1 MSKLGIIAAT
11 AVAAGAFAPGSTQ
24 AITYGEPDCGPGG
37 CAHPNVVMLTGL
49 RSGPAGGTRFQ
60 CSGSLVQRT
69 ESYYLILTAG
79 HCTFNWSVGIAAG
92 AYSSVGVSFD
102 PVVARKAVPDGSIS
116 MDESQ
121 FAAGGVPVTHPEIGP
136 NVNAFIL
143 KSDYGIVSV
152 PRASVDAKWPTAAT
166 LPVVALAYEVPLKL
180 EALVAATSAPQRD
193 LAFFAV
199 GYGWTERLNFGSNA
213 GGPHPPGTGLG
224 TRRVAG
230 PETFTNL
237 RATLLQTSQNPALGN
252 AGTCN
257 GDSGGPLFYQ
267 TAGGLVQVGIT
278 ASGDAM
284 CRATQTSSRMDTD
297 AAAWFVECARVFPG
311 NVQNCGF

>member
-1 MSKLGIIAAT
+1 MRALGLVAAT
-11 AVAAGAFAPGSTQ
+11 MLAAGMFAPGSGH
-24 AITYGEPDCGPGG
+24 AITYGQPDCGPGG

-49 RSGPAGGTRFQ
+49 RTGPAGGTRHQ
-60 CSGSLVQRT
+60 CSGTLVQRT
-69 ESYYLILTAG
+69 ASHYLILTAG
-79 HCTFNWSVGIAAG
+79 HCTVLWSVGIATG
-92 AYSSVGVSFD
+92 AFSSVGVSFD

-143 KSDYGIVSV
+143 RSDYGIVSV
-152 PRASVDAKWPTAAT
+152 PRASVDAKWSTAAT
-166 LPVVALAYEVPLKL
+166 LPIVTLAYEVPLTL
-180 EALVAATSAPQRD
+180 EALAAATPDPQHD

-213 GGPHPPGTGLG
+213 GGPNAPATGLG
-224 TRRVAG
+224 TRRVAD
-230 PETFTNL
+230 PETFLNL
-237 RATLLQTSQNPALGN
+237 RETLLLTSQNPAVGN

-267 TAGGLVQVGIT
+267 TAAGPVQVGIT

-284 CRATQTSSRMDTD
+284 CRATQTSSRMDTN
-297 AAAWFVECARVFPG
+297 AAAWFVECARTYPATVK
-311 NVQNCGF
+311 NCGF

>member
-1 MSKLGIIAAT
+1 ML
-11 AVAAGAFAPGSTQ
+11 APGSVQ
-24 AITYGEPDCGPGG
+24 AITYGEPDCGSGG
-37 CAHPNVVMLTGL
+37 CANPNVVMLAGL
-49 RSGPAGGTRFQ
+49 RSGPSGGTRFQ
-60 CSGSLVQRT
+60 CSGSLVRRT

-79 HCTFNWSVGIAAG
+79 HCTVNWSAGIASG
-92 AYSSVGVSFD
+92 TYSSVGVSFD

-121 FAAGGVPVTHPEIGP
+121 FAAGGAPVTHPEFGP
-136 NVNAFIL
+136 NVNAFNL
-143 KSDYGIVSV
+143 MTDYGIVSV

-166 LPVVALAYEVPLKL
+166 LPIVALAYEVPLTL
-180 EALVAATSAPQRD
+180 DALVAATPTPQRD

-213 GGPHPPGTGLG
+213 GGPHAPGTGLG

-237 RATLLQTSQNPALGN
+237 RETLLQTSQNPARSN

-257 GDSGGPLFYQ
+257 GDSGGALFYQ
-267 TAGGLVQVGIT
+267 MADGPVQVGIT

-284 CRATQTSSRMDTD
+284 CRATQTSSRMDIET
-297 AAAWFVECARVFPG
+297 AEWFVECARANPG
-311 NVQNCGF
+311 NVKNCGF